1 LTPAGVAE
9 LAQVF
14 DLRQF
19 EQGKLQTCSPGKC
32 CTFCLHFA
40 FPEQIAESLRR

>member
-32 CTFCLHFA
+32 CTFA